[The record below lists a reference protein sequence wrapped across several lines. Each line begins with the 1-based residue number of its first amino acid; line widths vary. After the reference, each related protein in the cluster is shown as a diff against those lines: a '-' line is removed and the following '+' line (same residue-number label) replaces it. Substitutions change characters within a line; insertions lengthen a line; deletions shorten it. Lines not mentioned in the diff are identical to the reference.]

1 MASYEPNLF
10 TFAFIGVVVVIM
22 SLIPKKWIKRLI
34 YGIVYFTFLAL
45 YAVQRVYYQVFN
57 KLFSFKDMALAKEGS
72 DYTDYVVKLLS
83 KQFIQTMVIMI
94 IVGIIGILLIRET
107 LKMQKEWYLVV
118 GSVIASYFL

>member
-1 MASYEPNLF
+1 
-10 TFAFIGVVVVIM
+10 M

-72 DYTDYVVKLLS
+72 DYTDYVVKLLN

-118 GSVIASYFL
+118 GHVIGFNTSL